1 MRDDDDS
8 FTAFDTRT
16 GRTVR
21 LRAPTREEMAKART
35 PADWLKMFPNPT
47 KSTRKQL
54 DDQEISPLTGAAYPR
69 GRLFLDVLDEMEDEE
84 DKDRERDADDTEKR
98 ADHHASV
105 VADLL
110 VEAGSHSSRASALA
124 YLLHNS
130 HGAAL
135 LHRTRKAEKEQPTM
149 SSIESLENIVKAHG
163 VAGVV
168 QIAKNIADEQKSFR
182 ITEKKMVDL
191 IETAARISH
200 PELGALA
207 FEKVYEHNPVL
218 ARAISV
224 IKAAGAAF
232 DVTIVNPGDATYQT
246 VNATEQSEAY
256 QQLEAL
262 ASKLHATATGKLT
275 KEQAFARAFE
285 ANPALAAKAHRR
297 PTPPPGG
304 AYPHPR

>member
-1 MRDDDDS
+1 MRDDDT
-8 FTAFDTRT
+8 FTART
-16 GRTVR
+16 PDGRTVR
-21 LRAPTREEMAKART
+21 LRVKRDIEKLNDLDPGERLAAMM
-35 PADWLKMFPNPT
+35 KMFPNPERRARSVFEEIFGVG
-47 KSTRKQL
+47 KA
-54 DDQEISPLTGAAYPR
+54 DDDDRDEI
-69 GRLFLDVLDEMEDEE
+69 D
-84 DKDRERDADDTEKR
+84 RDAGGDGGGGVSN
-98 ADHHASV
+98 DHHASK

-135 LHRTRKAEKEQPTM
+135 LHRTRTHKAEKEQPTM

-163 VAGVV
+163 VDGVV

-182 ITEKKMVDL
+182 ITEKEMVDL
-191 IETAARISH
+191 IDTAARISH

-262 ASKLHATATGKLT
+262 ASKLHASATGKLT
-275 KEQAFARAFE
+275 KEQAFARVFE
-285 ANPALAAKAHRR
+285 DPKNSALSQKAHVR
-297 PTPPPGG
+297 PSAPAGG
-304 AYPHPR
+304 AYAWPR